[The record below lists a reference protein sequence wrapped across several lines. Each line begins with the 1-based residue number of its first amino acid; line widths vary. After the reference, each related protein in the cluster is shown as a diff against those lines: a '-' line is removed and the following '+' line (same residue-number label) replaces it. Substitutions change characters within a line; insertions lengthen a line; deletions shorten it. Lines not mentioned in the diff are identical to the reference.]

1 MELEEMKHQ
10 WDEMS
15 EEIKKQKILTNKLIV
30 DMIQE
35 KFTNRLRR
43 ISVPETIGTFIC
55 FGMALYVVLNFSKL
69 DTWYLQLSGI
79 FAVVFCVVLPILSL
93 KSIYGMRKIII
104 STSNYKETIENF
116 VKRKKQFVL
125 VQKWSFYL
133 SFVLVVVSL
142 PVASKLMKGKDLFLE
157 STVWLWYLPIGFL
170 FLYFF
175 SKWIFKHYKK
185 TTKSAEELLKELE
198 VS

>member
-30 DMIQE
+30 DMTQE
-35 KFTNRLRR
+35 KFTNRLRK
-43 ISVPETIGTFIC
+43 ISVPESLASVIC
-55 FGMALYVVLNFSKL
+55 FLIALYVVLNFYKL

-93 KSIYGMRKIII
+93 KSIYGMQKIII